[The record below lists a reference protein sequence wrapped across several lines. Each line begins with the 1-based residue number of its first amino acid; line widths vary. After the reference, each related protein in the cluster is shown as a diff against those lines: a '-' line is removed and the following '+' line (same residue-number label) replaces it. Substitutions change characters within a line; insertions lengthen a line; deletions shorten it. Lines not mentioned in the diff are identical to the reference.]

1 MASEFRGIEVFGR
14 QSRRPSTSGRR
25 ARRPVPNQPAPNQ
38 PAPRQSWRRQRLGMA
53 AAGAGAATVV
63 ATIAG
68 IGTAEI
74 GRFLVGTLFA
84 YLGTGTSVVAVLC
97 GAAAVVTRRGR
108 AWGAVGIVLGVLASP
123 PVLTRV
129 LAWASGLG

>member
-14 QSRRPSTSGRR
+14 QPRTPSPSGRR
-25 ARRPVPNQPAPNQ
+25 ANRPGPRG
-38 PAPRQSWRRQRLGMA
+38 PAPRQSWQRQRLGIA
-53 AAGAGAATVV
+53 SAVAGAATVV

-97 GAAAVVTRRGR
+97 GAAAIVTRRGR
-108 AWGAVGIVLGVLASP
+108 AWGAVGIVLGILASP

-129 LAWASGLG
+129 LGWASGLG

>member
-14 QSRRPSTSGRR
+14 QPRAPRSTGRR
-25 ARRPVPNQPAPNQ
+25 ANRREPHRPG
-38 PAPRQSWRRQRLGMA
+38 PRQSWHRQRLGLA
-53 AAGAGAATVV
+53 ATAAGAVTVV
-63 ATIAG
+63 ATVAG

-97 GAAAVVTRRGR
+97 GVAAIVTRRGR
-108 AWGAVGIVLGVLASP
+108 AWGAVGIVLGILASP

-129 LAWASGLG
+129 LGWASGLG